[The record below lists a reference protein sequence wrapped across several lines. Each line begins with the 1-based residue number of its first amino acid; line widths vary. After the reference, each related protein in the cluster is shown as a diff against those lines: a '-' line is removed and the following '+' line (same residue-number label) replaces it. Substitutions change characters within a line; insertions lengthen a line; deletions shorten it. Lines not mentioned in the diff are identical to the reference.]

1 MPTTSTNFVLTF
13 SEKSKGWVSFKSFTQ
28 MQLGISMA
36 NDYYTFHNGQL
47 FKHYSEGQ
55 TRNTFYEE
63 TLGNLAIAYTNS
75 SLSVVLNDNPSV
87 IKGFNTLNY
96 EGSQSKVA
104 KFIAQPLTIAFQPD
118 TLYNDQAIYNL
129 APRDG
134 WFVENVF
141 TDKEVGNIDEFI
153 EKEGKWFNN
162 INRTIDTQLFTADTA
177 DFTFQGIGVVFE
189 VEVISPPPPP
199 PVPGCMDQSANNY
212 NPLATVNDGSCTYDV
227 LGCTDPTANNYNQF
241 ANVNDGS
248 CNYDVLGCTDAL
260 AANYNSLATI
270 DDGSCYYPVYGCT
283 DPNADNYN
291 ATATVND
298 GSCLYKGCTDPNATN
313 YNPQANIDDGSCE
326 YEVREIK
333 GCIDPSALNYNPS
346 ATINDGSCIYEGAP
360 RPNGENV
367 VKDKAVKAEATAAAA
382 RKSSENILKATAS
395 KTPGSVIVDRYFG
408 GGLSRDEQAILAY
421 NHIKAGKEIPGLD
434 RVDIQGLTSYVE
446 SNPEL
451 VKKSKY

>member
-36 NDYYTFHNGQL
+36 NDYYTFHNGEA
-47 FKHYSEGQ
+47 FKHYSENQ

-63 TLGNLAIAYTNS
+63 NLGIFSAYTNS

-96 EGSQSKVA
+96 EGSQSKVD
-104 KFIAQPLTIAFQPD
+104 KFINQPLTLAFQPA

-162 INRTIDTQLFTADTA
+162 INRTIDTQLFAADTA
-177 DFTFQGIGVVFE
+177 DFTFQGIGIVLD
-189 VEVISPPPPP
+189 VEIVSPPPPP

-212 NPLATVNDGSCTYDV
+212 NSLATVNDGSCTYDV
-227 LGCTDPTANNYNQF
+227 LGCTDPTANNYDQF

-248 CNYDVLGCTDAL
+248 CTYDILGCTDPLAL
-260 AANYNSLATI
+260 NYDSLASVDDGSCQYPIPGCTDPTACNYNTSANVDDGSCNYDCYGCTDPDAFNYDPTAIYDDGNCEYKGCTDPSAINYDPQATI
-270 DDGSCYYPVYGCT
+270 DDGSCTYILDEGKEGCM
-283 DPNADNYN
+283 DPNALNY
-291 ATATVND
+291 D
-298 GSCLYKGCTDPNATN
+298 
-313 YNPQANIDDGSCE
+313 PQATIDDGSCV
-326 YEVREIK
+326 YE
-333 GCIDPSALNYNPS
+333 
-346 ATINDGSCIYEGAP
+346 EGGEP
-360 RPNGENV
+360 RPNGEGGSGENG
-367 VKDKAVKAEATAAAA
+367 VKAKALKAETAAVAA
-382 RKSSENILKATAS
+382 RKASEKLLASSKAAPA
-395 KTPGSVIVDRYFG
+395 KV
-408 GGLSRDEQAILAY
+408 
-421 NHIKAGKEIPGLD
+421 
-434 RVDIQGLTSYVE
+434 
-446 SNPEL
+446 
-451 VKKSKY
+451 VKKTKY

>member
-36 NDYYTFHNGQL
+36 NDYYTFHNGEA
-47 FKHYSEGQ
+47 FKHYSENQ

-63 TLGNLAIAYTNS
+63 NLGILSAYTNS

-212 NPLATVNDGSCTYDV
+212 NPLATVNDASCTYDV

-326 YEVREIK
+326 YKVEEIG
-333 GCIDPSALNYNPS
+333 GCTDPSALNYNPL
-346 ATINDGSCIYEGAP
+346 ANINDGSCIYEGVP

-367 VKDKAVKAEATAAAA
+367 VKDKAVKAETTAAAA

-421 NHIKAGKEIPGLD
+421 DHFKAGHEIPGLD
-434 RVDIQGLTSYVE
+434 RADIQGITSYVE

>member
-63 TLGNLAIAYTNS
+63 TLGPALAYTNS

-96 EGSQSKVA
+96 EGSQSKVD
-104 KFIAQPLTIAFQPD
+104 KFLSQPLTIAFQPD

-141 TDKEVGNIDEFI
+141 TDKEVGSIDEFI

-162 INRTIDTQLFTADTA
+162 INRTIDTQIFAADTA
-177 DFTFQGIGVVFE
+177 DFTFQGIGVVFD

-241 ANVNDGS
+241 ANINDGS

-260 AANYNSLATI
+260 AANYDPLATI

-283 DPNADNYN
+283 DPDATNYDP
-291 ATATVND
+291 TATVND

-313 YNPQANIDDGSCE
+313 YNPQANSDDGSCE
-326 YEVREIK
+326 YEVEERK
-333 GCIDPSALNYNPS
+333 GCTDPSAINYNPA

-395 KTPGSVIVDRYFG
+395 KTPG
-408 GGLSRDEQAILAY
+408 
-421 NHIKAGKEIPGLD
+421 NHIKAGNEIPGLD

>member
-1 MPTTSTNFVLTF
+1 MTSTNWVLTF

-47 FKHYSEGQ
+47 FKHYSEAQ

-63 TLGNLAIAYTNS
+63 TLGNLTLAYTNS

-141 TDKEVGNIDEFI
+141 TDKEIGNIDEFI

-162 INRTIDTQLFTADTA
+162 INRTIDTQIFAADTA

-189 VEVISPPPPP
+189 VEIISPPPPP

-212 NPLATVNDGSCTYDV
+212 NPLATVNDGTCAYDV
-227 LGCTDPTANNYNQF
+227 FGCTDPTANNYNQF

-248 CNYDVLGCTDAL
+248 CDYDILGCTNSL
-260 AANYNSLATI
+260 AVNYNPQATIDDGSCEYDERYGCMDPSALNYDPLATI
-270 DDGSCYYPVYGCT
+270 DDGSC
-283 DPNADNYN
+283 
-291 ATATVND
+291 
-298 GSCLYKGCTDPNATN
+298 
-313 YNPQANIDDGSCE
+313 E
-326 YEVREIK
+326 
-333 GCIDPSALNYNPS
+333 
-346 ATINDGSCIYEGAP
+346 YEGAP
-360 RPNGENV
+360 RPNGESGSGENGTV
-367 VKDKAVKAEATAAAA
+367 EVKAKAVEAEAKAVEA
-382 RKSSENILKATAS
+382 RKSSEALLK
-395 KTPGSVIVDRYFG
+395 
-408 GGLSRDEQAILAY
+408 
-421 NHIKAGKEIPGLD
+421 KEPTK
-434 RVDIQGLTSYVE
+434 V
-446 SNPEL
+446 